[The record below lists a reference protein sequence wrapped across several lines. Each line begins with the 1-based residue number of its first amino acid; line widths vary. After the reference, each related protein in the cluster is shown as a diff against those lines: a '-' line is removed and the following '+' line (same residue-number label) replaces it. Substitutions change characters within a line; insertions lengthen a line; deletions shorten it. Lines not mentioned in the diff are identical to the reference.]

1 VETPKYG
8 RDNQIGCPAA
18 IGEDPDGGGGGPADT
33 NTRPAGTG
41 GGAGGMPVEG
51 YAGDMTG
58 PGITDQWGVTC
69 ADLGVSI
76 VGSRSTSSTAPGI
89 SSARP

>member
-1 VETPKYG
+1 VVVAAPPTPT
-8 RDNQIGCPAA
+8 PA
-18 IGEDPDGGGGGPADT
+18 PPA
-33 NTRPAGTG
+33 PAGVPG
-41 GGAGGMPVEG
+41 EMPVEG
-51 YAGDMTG
+51 YVGDMTG